1 MPTTTANG
9 TGVVRNEAQE
19 LLRLVER
26 IAELLGEAAQKARR
40 IDALATEGDELRRFA
55 VTVSEEARDL
65 AGLIESTDGTYE
77 SALVVKQA
85 TALLDL
91 IDLARKEG

>member
-40 IDALATEGDELRRFA
+40 IDALAKEGDELRRFA